1 LQLPFLKIVPIVV
14 QTQEKEPQKSGLE
27 IPLIS
32 QLPDFNMKHMR
43 ATWILAL
50 VCIIVASVFADSSK
64 VLKLRK
70 TNTEIIV
77 DGIIDPFWSGADS
90 VSDFV
95 QYQPYHGKDPSRRTV
110 AKVLTTEHSLYCLM
124 ICYDKRENIQQN
136 TGKLDD
142 QGGDIVSIM
151 LDTFGDKRTAYKFAV
166 TAAGVRADC
175 RLVDDARNR
184 DYSWDGVW
192 FSSSKVYDWGF
203 VIEMEIPYRSIQYDE
218 KLMEW
223 GLDFDRYV
231 AALVE
236 DTYWCP
242 YEESEGQ
249 RISKFGKLVFEEF
262 HPSIKGLNLEIY
274 PVAISKATYLQ
285 DGKYKGEPD
294 AGIDIFYNPSQKLTF
309 QLTGNP
315 DFAQIEADPFQFNIS
330 RYEVYF
336 DERRPFF
343 TQGNE
348 VFMPTGRERN
358 TGFYRPMEL
367 FYSRR
372 IGKKLPDGS
381 EVPLQVGTRA
391 FGRLNDWEY
400 GGFLAMTGER
410 DYVADGEPSKEPK
423 ALFASVRL
431 KRQIL
436 DNSSI
441 GILFVGKHDANQ
453 DNGVFDVDG
462 AFRASDWQ
470 LSYQLARSFKD
481 RQGDYGASA
490 GLVMLKEKLLVL
502 TRARY
507 IGPNFDVNEV
517 GFVPWLGTAELTS
530 VVGPRWYYNE
540 GYIRSIL
547 LLGGFAFNNKRV
559 ETYADHAG
567 VLVYNMQFR
576 NNWGFEFDYI
586 VGRSKDQ
593 GIKYD
598 SYELDFSSWYNISP
612 KWYGN
617 LYGVIARTYN
627 FSRDYLA
634 NFLSVGSS
642 FGWHA
647 LKVLDLGTSL
657 NAYVEWKPNHD
668 VQDITYNARPFFS
681 LTPLNDLNVR
691 VYVDNVFV
699 KSTDHMEGMIFGFL
713 FSYSFL
719 PKSWIYLAVNEIR
732 DRTPEYDP
740 ADIVLPNRLHV
751 TDRVSVLKLKYLY
764 YF

>member
-1 LQLPFLKIVPIVV
+1 MR
-14 QTQEKEPQKSGLE
+14 TS
-27 IPLIS
+27 LI
-32 QLPDFNMKHMR
+32 LGF
-43 ATWILAL
+43 

-64 VLKLRK
+64 VLKLK
-70 TNTEIIV
+70 KAPAEIIL

-218 KLMEW
+218 KLVEW

-262 HPSIKGLNLEIY
+262 HPSIKGLNLEVY

-336 DERRPFF
+336 NERRPFF

-348 VFMPTGRERN
+348 VFMPSGRERN
-358 TGFYRPMEL
+358 SGFYRPLEL

-381 EVPLQVGTRA
+381 EVPLLLGTKA
-391 FGRLNDWEY
+391 FGRLEDWEY
-400 GGFLAMTGER
+400 GGFLAMTGEK
-410 DYVADGEPSKEPK
+410 DYMLDGTKETEPRAYFGSARIKK
-423 ALFASVRL
+423 
-431 KRQIL
+431 QIL
-436 DNSSI
+436 GNSSI
-441 GILFVGKHDANQ
+441 GLLFVGKHSEQND
-453 DNGVFDVDG
+453 DGVLDIDG
-462 AFRASDWQ
+462 AFRSSDWQ

-481 RQGDYGASA
+481 KQGDFA
-490 GLVMLKEKLLVL
+490 GSTGLLMFKEDMALGL
-502 TRARY
+502 RARY
-507 IGPNFDVNEV
+507 IGKEFDVNQV
-517 GFVPWLGTAELTS
+517 GFVPWQGTAELTLFG
-530 VVGPRWYYNE
+530 GPRWYYKE
-540 GYIRSIL
+540 GYVRQIMIY
-547 LLGGFAFNNKRV
+547 GGFYLYNERV
-559 ETYADHAG
+559 DTYTDHSA
-567 VLVYNMQFR
+567 VLGLNMQFR
-576 NNWGFEFDYI
+576 DQWGYEVTLI
-586 VGRSKDQ
+586 AGRSKDLDK
-593 GIKYD
+593 KYD
-598 SYELDFSSWYNISP
+598 SYEIDLSSWYNISP
-612 KWYGN
+612 KWYAN
-617 LYGVIARTYN
+617 LGGSFLKTYN
-627 FSRDYLA
+627 FSRNYLA
-634 NFLSVGSS
+634 FYSS
-642 FGWHA
+642 MWSEFGWHA
-647 LKVLDLGTSL
+647 LKVFDVGTSF
-657 NAYVEWKPNHD
+657 NMFVEGNPDNKIE
-668 VQDITYNARPFFS
+668 DITYNARPFFS
-681 LTPLNDLNVR
+681 VTPLNDLSIR
-691 VYVDNVFV
+691 VYLDNVYV
-699 KSTDHMEGMIFGFL
+699 RSTKQVQQVIFGFL

-732 DRTPEYDP
+732 DRGPEYDP
-740 ADIVLPNRLHV
+740 MGIVLPNRLHV

>member
-1 LQLPFLKIVPIVV
+1 MR
-14 QTQEKEPQKSGLE
+14 TS
-27 IPLIS
+27 LI
-32 QLPDFNMKHMR
+32 LGF
-43 ATWILAL
+43 

-64 VLKLRK
+64 VLKLK
-70 TNTEIIV
+70 KAPAEIIL

-218 KLMEW
+218 KLREW

-249 RISKFGKLVFEEF
+249 RVSKFGKLIFEEF
-262 HPSIKGLNLEIY
+262 RPSIKGLNLEIY

-336 DERRPFF
+336 NERRPFF

-348 VFMPTGRERN
+348 VFMPSGRERN
-358 TGFYRPMEL
+358 SGFYRPLEL

-381 EVPLQVGTRA
+381 EVPLLLGTKA
-391 FGRLNDWEY
+391 FGRLEDWEY
-400 GGFLAMTGER
+400 GGFLAMTGEK
-410 DYVADGEPSKEPK
+410 DYMLDGTKETEPRAYFGSARIKK
-423 ALFASVRL
+423 
-431 KRQIL
+431 QIL
-436 DNSSI
+436 GNSSI
-441 GILFVGKHDANQ
+441 GLLFVGKHSEQND
-453 DNGVFDVDG
+453 DGVLDIDG
-462 AFRASDWQ
+462 AFRSSDWQ

-481 RQGDYGASA
+481 KQGDFA
-490 GLVMLKEKLLVL
+490 GSTGLLMFKEDMALGL
-502 TRARY
+502 RARY
-507 IGPNFDVNEV
+507 IGKEFDVNQV
-517 GFVPWLGTAELTS
+517 GFVPWQGTAELTLFG
-530 VVGPRWYYNE
+530 GPRWYYKE
-540 GYIRSIL
+540 GYVRQIMIY
-547 LLGGFAFNNKRV
+547 GGFYLYNERV
-559 ETYADHAG
+559 DTYTDHSA
-567 VLVYNMQFR
+567 VLGLNMQFR
-576 NNWGFEFDYI
+576 DQWGYEVTLI
-586 VGRSKDQ
+586 AGRSKDLDK
-593 GIKYD
+593 KYD
-598 SYELDFSSWYNISP
+598 SYEIDLSSWYNISP
-612 KWYGN
+612 KWYAN
-617 LYGVIARTYN
+617 LGGSFLKTYN
-627 FSRDYLA
+627 FSRNYLA
-634 NFLSVGSS
+634 FYSS
-642 FGWHA
+642 MWSEFGWHA
-647 LKVLDLGTSL
+647 LKVFDVGTSF
-657 NAYVEWKPNHD
+657 NMFVEGNPDNKIE
-668 VQDITYNARPFFS
+668 DITYNARPFFS
-681 LTPLNDLNVR
+681 VTPLNDLSIR
-691 VYVDNVFV
+691 VYLDNVYV
-699 KSTDHMEGMIFGFL
+699 RSTKQVQQVIFGFL

-732 DRTPEYDP
+732 DRGPEYDP
-740 ADIVLPNRLHV
+740 MGIVLPNRLHV

>member
-1 LQLPFLKIVPIVV
+1 
-14 QTQEKEPQKSGLE
+14 
-27 IPLIS
+27 
-32 QLPDFNMKHMR
+32 MR
-43 ATWILAL
+43 TSLILAL

-64 VLKLRK
+64 VLKLK
-70 TNTEIIV
+70 KAPAEIIL

-175 RLVDDARNR
+175 RLLDDARNR

-218 KLMEW
+218 KLREW

-249 RISKFGKLVFEEF
+249 RVSKFGKLIFEEF
-262 HPSIKGLNLEIY
+262 RPSIKGLNLEVY

-336 DERRPFF
+336 NERRPFF

-348 VFMPTGRERN
+348 VFMPSGRERN
-358 TGFYRPMEL
+358 SGFYRPLEL

-372 IGKKLPDGS
+372 IGKKLPDGC
-381 EVPLQVGTRA
+381 EVPLLLGTKA
-391 FGRLNDWEY
+391 FGRLEDWEY
-400 GGFLAMTGER
+400 GGFLAMTGEQ
-410 DYVADGEPSKEPK
+410 DYTLDGTKETEPRAYFGSARIKK
-423 ALFASVRL
+423 
-431 KRQIL
+431 QIL
-436 DNSSI
+436 GNSSI
-441 GILFVGKHDANQ
+441 GLLFVGKHSEQND
-453 DNGVFDVDG
+453 DGVLDIDG
-462 AFRASDWQ
+462 AFRSSDWQ

-481 RQGDYGASA
+481 KQGDFAGSA
-490 GLVMLKEKLLVL
+490 GLLMFKEDMVL
-502 TRARY
+502 GLRTRY
-507 IGPNFDVNEV
+507 IGKDFDVNQV
-517 GFVPWLGTAELTS
+517 GFVPWQGTAELT
-530 VVGPRWYYNE
+530 VFGGPRWYYNE
-540 GYIRSIL
+540 GYIKQIMIY
-547 LLGGFAFNNKRV
+547 GGFYLYNERV
-559 ETYADHAG
+559 DSYTDHSA
-567 VLVYNMQFR
+567 VLGLNMQFR
-576 NNWGFEFDYI
+576 DQWGYEITFI
-586 VGRSKDQ
+586 RGRSKDLDV
-593 GIKYD
+593 KYN
-598 SYELDFSSWYNISP
+598 SYEIDFSSWYNISP

-617 LYGVIARTYN
+617 LGGAFQKTYN
-627 FSRDYLA
+627 FSRSYLA
-634 NFLSVGSS
+634 FYSS
-642 FGWHA
+642 MWSEFGWHA
-647 LKVLDLGTSL
+647 LKVLDVGTSF
-657 NAYVEWKPNHD
+657 NMFVEGNPDNKIE
-668 VQDITYNARPFFS
+668 DITYNARPYFS
-681 LTPLNDLNVR
+681 VTPLNDLNIR
-691 VYVDNVFV
+691 VYLDNVYV
-699 KSTDHMEGMIFGFL
+699 RSTKQVQQVIFGFL

-732 DRTPEYDP
+732 DRSSEYDGNG
-740 ADIVLPNRLHV
+740 ILLPNRLHV